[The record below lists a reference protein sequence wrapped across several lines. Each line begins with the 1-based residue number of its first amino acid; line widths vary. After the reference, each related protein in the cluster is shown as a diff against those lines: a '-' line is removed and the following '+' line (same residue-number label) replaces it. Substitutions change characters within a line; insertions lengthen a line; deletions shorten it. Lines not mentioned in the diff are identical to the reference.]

1 MLECETYFYTY
12 DLNLRDLVLLAQNLE
27 EPGALLGVGDILK
40 LAYLYF
46 PILLDESNNGN
57 GIVLDRGTIG
67 MGEQGCIL

>member
-1 MLECETYFYTY
+1 MRDLFYTY
-12 DLNLRDLVLLAQNLE
+12 NLNLRDLVLLAQNLE
-27 EPGALLGVGDILK
+27 EPGALLGVCDLLK

-46 PILLDESNNGN
+46 PILLDEGNDSN